1 MNVCLRLLKLSTI
14 EQDLSSNFATL
25 DQLFSRHQTMNE
37 DCFDKDDQGGFRE
50 KEEVVINVDS
60 LRSEQDQI
68 SRKNVEG
75 DLNSIKSEEKVLVQR
90 TPIISNTIQANH
102 IQKLKS
108 AHKHCDPYPPSWST
122 SANFSDVVCLG
133 ATVLIVTLLI
143 SVLIFYVFKDH
154 EEEQ

>member
-25 DQLFSRHQTMNE
+25 DKLFSRHQTMNE

-68 SRKNVEG
+68 SRENVEG

-108 AHKHCDPYPPSWST
+108 THKHCDPYPPSWST